1 MTKEGPKLIECAGRV
16 PGDDILTLIE
26 HAYDFNVYENYI
38 KMLCN
43 MSTAI
48 KTYAICGTAIKF
60 FMPNAGILEDIRNLD
75 ILDKYKNE
83 IIDFNIT
90 VNKGDT
96 IPLLTSSWSR
106 TAGYIIVK
114 NKTNYQV
121 KEFSDYLTNNIKFLV
136 R

>member
-1 MTKEGPKLIECAGRV
+1 
-16 PGDDILTLIE
+16 
-26 HAYDFNVYENYI
+26 
-38 KMLCN
+38 
-43 MSTAI
+43 
-48 KTYAICGTAIKF
+48 
-60 FMPNAGILEDIRNLD
+60 MPNAGILEDIRNLD